1 MNTTVTNFYS
11 SDDVLS
17 CPKLNIP
24 EYAFIGRSNVGKSS
38 LINLLLNK
46 KVAYTSS
53 KPGKTQ
59 LINHIIIDNN
69 WALVDLPG
77 YGYAKL
83 SKEMRKKILK
93 RTQKYFTER
102 GAQLAGT
109 FMLIDI
115 RIKPQKIDLEWMEWL
130 VQNKKVNN
138 ETTLFNWI
146 ESELS
151 RGQLTIEASSISHIM
166 KDLIDWKNNRDA
178 QHKFV
183 IEEWNSWLS
192 SLRDSPDVRSQQ
204 TQMGESLLQ
213 LLIDLDHPLPD
224 NEKKFIWPIAWAWAG
239 LSWNLSTIEVMRF

>member
-1 MNTTVTNFYS
+1 MQLEFLQLLSPSLPVGAFSYS
-11 SDDVLS
+11 EGL
-17 CPKLNIP
+17 
-24 EYAFIGRSNVGKSS
+24 
-38 LINLLLNK
+38 
-46 KVAYTSS
+46 
-53 KPGKTQ
+53 
-59 LINHIIIDNN
+59 
-69 WALVDLPG
+69 
-77 YGYAKL
+77 
-83 SKEMRKKILK
+83 
-93 RTQKYFTER
+93 
-102 GAQLAGT
+102 
-109 FMLIDI
+109 
-115 RIKPQKIDLEWMEWL
+115 EWL

-151 RGQLTIEASSISHIM
+151 RGQITIEASSISYIM
-166 KDLIDWKNNRDA
+166 KDLVDWKNNRDV

-239 LSWNLSTIEVMRF
+239 VSWDIPKIDLVEGFLYSWVANQLSAALRLLTLGPTKAQQLQQKSLLLIKSQANYLLHQNPKEIWISDVGAIMAQQSHVELYSRLFRS

>member
-1 MNTTVTNFYS
+1 MQLEFLQLLSPSLPVGAFSYS
-11 SDDVLS
+11 EGL
-17 CPKLNIP
+17 
-24 EYAFIGRSNVGKSS
+24 
-38 LINLLLNK
+38 
-46 KVAYTSS
+46 
-53 KPGKTQ
+53 
-59 LINHIIIDNN
+59 
-69 WALVDLPG
+69 
-77 YGYAKL
+77 
-83 SKEMRKKILK
+83 
-93 RTQKYFTER
+93 
-102 GAQLAGT
+102 
-109 FMLIDI
+109 
-115 RIKPQKIDLEWMEWL
+115 EWL

-151 RGQLTIEASSISHIM
+151 RGQITIEASSISYIM
-166 KDLIDWKNNRDA
+166 KDLVDWKNNRDA

-239 LSWNLSTIEVMRF
+239 VCWNIPQIDLLEGFLYGWVANQLSAALRLLSLGPTKAQQLQKKSLRLIKSQASYLLQQNPKDIWVSDVGAIMAQQSHGELYSRLFRS

>member
-1 MNTTVTNFYS
+1 MQLEFLQLLSPSLPVGAFSYS
-11 SDDVLS
+11 EGL
-17 CPKLNIP
+17 
-24 EYAFIGRSNVGKSS
+24 
-38 LINLLLNK
+38 
-46 KVAYTSS
+46 
-53 KPGKTQ
+53 
-59 LINHIIIDNN
+59 
-69 WALVDLPG
+69 
-77 YGYAKL
+77 
-83 SKEMRKKILK
+83 
-93 RTQKYFTER
+93 
-102 GAQLAGT
+102 
-109 FMLIDI
+109 
-115 RIKPQKIDLEWMEWL
+115 EWL

-151 RGQLTIEASSISHIM
+151 RGQITIEASSISHIM
-166 KDLIDWKNNRDA
+166 KDLVDWKNNRDV

-239 LSWNLSTIEVMRF
+239 VCWNIPKIDLVEGFLYSWVANQLSAALRLLSLGPTKAQKLQKKSLLIIKSQANYLSQQNPKDIWISDVGAIMAQQSHVELYSRLFRS

>member
-1 MNTTVTNFYS
+1 MQLEFLQLLSPSLPVGAFSYS
-11 SDDVLS
+11 EGL
-17 CPKLNIP
+17 
-24 EYAFIGRSNVGKSS
+24 
-38 LINLLLNK
+38 
-46 KVAYTSS
+46 
-53 KPGKTQ
+53 
-59 LINHIIIDNN
+59 
-69 WALVDLPG
+69 
-77 YGYAKL
+77 
-83 SKEMRKKILK
+83 
-93 RTQKYFTER
+93 
-102 GAQLAGT
+102 
-109 FMLIDI
+109 
-115 RIKPQKIDLEWMEWL
+115 EWL

-151 RGQLTIEASSISHIM
+151 RGQITIEASSISYIM
-166 KDLIDWKNNRDA
+166 KDLVDWKNNRDA

-239 LSWNLSTIEVMRF
+239 VCWDITQIDLVEGFLYSWVANQLSAALRLLSLGPTKAQQLQKKSLIIIKSQASYLLEQNPKEIWVSDVGAIMAQQSHVELYSRLFRT

>member
-1 MNTTVTNFYS
+1 MQLEFLQLLSPSLPVGAFSYS
-11 SDDVLS
+11 EGL
-17 CPKLNIP
+17 
-24 EYAFIGRSNVGKSS
+24 
-38 LINLLLNK
+38 
-46 KVAYTSS
+46 
-53 KPGKTQ
+53 
-59 LINHIIIDNN
+59 
-69 WALVDLPG
+69 
-77 YGYAKL
+77 
-83 SKEMRKKILK
+83 
-93 RTQKYFTER
+93 
-102 GAQLAGT
+102 
-109 FMLIDI
+109 
-115 RIKPQKIDLEWMEWL
+115 EWL

-151 RGQLTIEASSISHIM
+151 RGQITIEASSISYIM
-166 KDLIDWKNNRDA
+166 KDLVDWKNNRDV

-239 LSWNLSTIEVMRF
+239 VCWEIPPIDLVEGFLYSWVANQLSAALRLLSLGPTKAQKLQKKSLLIIKSQANYLSQQNPKEIWISDVGAIMAQQSHVELYSRLFRS